1 MTEPTNELFEK
12 HEKLLW
18 SIVNKVRIYA
28 PFMDAD
34 DMFAQASLK
43 WVEAVRAFNNDGV
56 ARETYSSGHLTRYL
70 YIAIRRSLIDYC
82 RKQDK
87 HRTNCVTTDDDRPGH
102 RAVLQIPDLSG
113 TPEEERIRM
122 ADVQALPAP
131 ARARVEQ
138 ALDLAPKPT
147 GGERLRPRQLAE
159 VREQVATLL

>member
-1 MTEPTNELFEK
+1 MTEPTDDLFRQ

-56 ARETYSSGHLTRYL
+56 ERTTYSPGHLTRYL

-82 RKQDK
+82 RKQNK
-87 HRTNCVTTDDDRPGH
+87 HQVNCVTDDDDTMRM
-102 RAVLQIPDLSG
+102 IPDLSG
-113 TPEEERIRM
+113 TPEEHRIRM
-122 ADVQALPAP
+122 ADVEALPAV

-138 ALDLAPKPT
+138 ALDMQPRVT
-147 GGERLRPRQLAE
+147 GGARLRPKQLAE
-159 VREQVATLL
+159 VRSQVASSLL